1 VGQGG
6 VAEEGRRNVW
16 AEGMA
21 RARML
26 RCVNGRGA
34 YFELLADRRG
44 GGRLDDD
51 SWLCL
56 RVGLRVGGEGLF
68 ERVSAGVS
76 QKPMHSSPRAT
87 FEFKDTAPIYV
98 CVYIYTYHIYI

>member
-1 VGQGG
+1 MGQGG

-16 AEGMA
+16 AEGIA
-21 RARML
+21 GARMV

-44 GGRLDDD
+44 GGRLDND
-51 SWLCL
+51 SWLCW

-76 QKPMHSSPRAT
+76 QKAMHSSPRAT
-87 FEFKDTAPIYV
+87 LEFEDTAPIYGYV
-98 CVYIYTYHIYI
+98 CIYMYHIYI